1 MIGCIALALIF
12 GLIASRTAAT
22 AASGLAR
29 NIRTDMYNN
38 IQDFSFSNIDKFS
51 TAGLVTR
58 LTTDV
63 MNIQSAFM
71 MIIRVAIRAPFMILF
86 ALIMAFTISAR
97 IASMYLLLI
106 PVLGIALAA
115 LILTAKNILRRF
127 SSSTTA

>member
-29 NIRTDMYNN
+29 NMRTDMYNN

-115 LILTAKNILRRF
+115 LILTATNILRRF

>member
-1 MIGCIALALIF
+1 M
-12 GLIASRTAAT
+12 
-22 AASGLAR
+22 
-29 NIRTDMYNN
+29 RTDMYN
-38 IQDFSFSNIDKFS
+38 
-51 TAGLVTR
+51 
-58 LTTDV
+58 
-63 MNIQSAFM
+63 NIQSAFM

>member
-1 MIGCIALALIF
+1 M
-12 GLIASRTAAT
+12 
-22 AASGLAR
+22 
-29 NIRTDMYNN
+29 RTDMYNN

-127 SSSTTA
+127 SSSTQPESGSPGKPQRNPCSQRICP